1 MYLTVTSLDLTY
13 VVHVLSQFMQSPREE
28 HLDAAYRVVRY
39 LKKGPGQGIVLKA
52 DNDLQLYC
60 YSDSDWAS
68 CPLTRRSISGCCV
81 KLGTSPISW
90 RCKKQGTI
98 SRSSAEAEYRSMA
111 MAASELTWLKS
122 LLASLGVLHDKP
134 MKLYCDNKAA
144 LHIAANPVFH
154 ERTKHI
160 EIDCHFVREKVQS
173 GEIMTTYL
181 PSKLQVADM
190 FTKALGRQQFLFLSS
205 KLGIRDLHAP
215 T

>member
-1 MYLTVTSLDLTY
+1 
-13 VVHVLSQFMQSPREE
+13 
-28 HLDAAYRVVRY
+28 
-39 LKKGPGQGIVLKA
+39 
-52 DNDLQLYC
+52 
-60 YSDSDWAS
+60 
-68 CPLTRRSISGCCV
+68 
-81 KLGTSPISW
+81 
-90 RCKKQGTI
+90 
-98 SRSSAEAEYRSMA
+98 MA
-111 MAASELTWLKS
+111 MAAIELMWLKS